1 MPVSPSS
8 ALPSNLL
15 RRYQPELVQY
25 MPLSQARIQ
34 TPGLALYADPVHTLT
49 HLLVGYS
56 VDGCIPHT
64 MALMNAVGIHGL
76 PDDIDSYYPT
86 PRELIRQTVR
96 EAYTKGPAL
105 AASLMA
111 KADNGWTR
119 LDAMRIAHLLR
130 LGYSDPEQAKAQHV
144 LRLAAK
150 TLKIRAYLPITAN
163 VHLYRTLN
171 RLGQLQIHPELL
183 TKLQQHGLKGL
194 NGDELRAM
202 HTAAM
207 LCIHATSAQF
217 GVSMEELDAWYWEMS
232 ESKTT
237 H

>member
-86 PRELIRQTVR
+86 PRELILDILPRPKGRGFLLDGDVPPR
-96 EAYTKGPAL
+96 E
-105 AASLMA
+105 
-111 KADNGWTR
+111 
-119 LDAMRIAHLLR
+119 
-130 LGYSDPEQAKAQHV
+130 
-144 LRLAAK
+144 
-150 TLKIRAYLPITAN
+150 
-163 VHLYRTLN
+163 
-171 RLGQLQIHPELL
+171 
-183 TKLQQHGLKGL
+183 
-194 NGDELRAM
+194 
-202 HTAAM
+202 
-207 LCIHATSAQF
+207 C
-217 GVSMEELDAWYWEMS
+217 
-232 ESKTT
+232 
-237 H
+237 

>member
-1 MPVSPSS
+1 
-8 ALPSNLL
+8 
-15 RRYQPELVQY
+15 
-25 MPLSQARIQ
+25 
-34 TPGLALYADPVHTLT
+34 
-49 HLLVGYS
+49 
-56 VDGCIPHT
+56 
-64 MALMNAVGIHGL
+64 
-76 PDDIDSYYPT
+76 
-86 PRELIRQTVR
+86 
-96 EAYTKGPAL
+96 
-105 AASLMA
+105 
-111 KADNGWTR
+111 
-119 LDAMRIAHLLR
+119 
-130 LGYSDPEQAKAQHV
+130 
-144 LRLAAK
+144 
-150 TLKIRAYLPITAN
+150 
-163 VHLYRTLN
+163 LN